1 MTAARLA
8 SDAIARE
15 LATVPGFVLDGVA
28 ISRTWRFSD
37 FKTAM
42 MFVNGVA
49 ALAEKAD
56 HHPDISIHYS
66 EVTLRIW
73 SHDAGGLTARDFALA
88 RTIETTL

>member
-15 LATVPGFVLDGVA
+15 LATAPGFVLDGVA